1 MKRVLVLMQVEVEG
15 PTASGDNLR
24 SWLLDKVPDE
34 IYREDNFRVIRADV
48 LGEDR
53 GAPKR

>member
-24 SWLLDKVPDE
+24 NWLLDKVPDE
-34 IYREDNFRVIRADV
+34 VYREDNFRVIRADV

-53 GAPKR
+53 GAVR